1 MSALRV
7 GHCLLSDLAG
17 KFEKL
22 LTSGCLPLAWVTA
35 CFQTLQVI
43 LKSVL
48 TFVVCSS
55 RRSLPALRPCRY
67 LEKRLDFLV
76 SAFRGRSLPALRPCR
91 YFEKCL
97 DFLVSAFGV
106 GHFLLSDL
114 TGVLKSV
121 LTS

>member
-1 MSALRV
+1 MSASRVGHCLLSDPAGNFEKRLDFWVAALRV

-48 TFVVCSS
+48 TFGVCSS
-55 RRSLPALRPCRY
+55 RSSTSLYYGP
-67 LEKRLDFLV
+67 LEEVKIKTVWSQDLGIFWSQDLELV
-76 SAFRGRSLPALRPCR
+76 
-91 YFEKCL
+91 E
-97 DFLVSAFGV
+97 LV
-106 GHFLLSDL
+106 
-114 TGVLKSV
+114 
-121 LTS
+121 